1 MYTPDRYVSG
11 SGRCVYFRLGRQC
24 VSRLEHYVFHF
35 WTAVFQTWTAV
46 CFWLEPL
53 SWPRPLCVL
62 GLDGCVSGLDRYVF
76 QAWTAYFSGLDRCV
90 SGLDRSVFQAW
101 TGTLC
106 VSGLG
111 RYVFQ
116 AWTGPFCVSGLDR
129 YVSGLDHYVFQAWTD
144 SPRTWRPCWA
154 TDQAATGWSAGS
166 LSPPSFLWSVWS
178 PCVAISEA
186 LAVRSLT
193 REFFSQTV
201 LRCTVR
207 VVAYC

>member
-1 MYTPDRYVSG
+1 MFQGRAAVYISG
-11 SGRCVYFRLGRQC
+11 LDGNVF
-24 VSRLEHYVFHF
+24 HAWTTVFHF

-116 AWTGPFCVSGLDR
+116 AWTGPLCVSGLDWTALCFRLGPLCFRLGPLCVSGLDR
-129 YVSGLDHYVFQAWTD
+129 FSEDLEAMLGHRPGRYWMVCWKFVAPVFLVVSMV
-144 SPRTWRPCWA
+144 
-154 TDQAATGWSAGS
+154 
-166 LSPPSFLWSVWS
+166 
-178 PCVAISEA
+178 
-186 LAVRSLT
+186 
-193 REFFSQTV
+193 TV
-201 LRCTVR
+201 CSDI
-207 VVAYC
+207 